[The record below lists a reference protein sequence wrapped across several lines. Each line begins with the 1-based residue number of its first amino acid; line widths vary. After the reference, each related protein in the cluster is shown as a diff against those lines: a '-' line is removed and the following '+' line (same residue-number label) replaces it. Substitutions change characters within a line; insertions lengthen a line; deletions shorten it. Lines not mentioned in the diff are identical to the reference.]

1 MTEQEVV
8 KTMTKEEIIRELQHR
23 ATQKYLIY
31 LALQEIMLDNYEDC
45 KFLKDYDFYITT
57 KHKNLI
63 ADLKRNATKAFR
75 FLQGY
80 DEGEKTI
87 KQFHEFVKI
96 FEALHDSIDRGGGVF
111 SDCLDAI
118 ELILEKDAKTEN

>member
-1 MTEQEVV
+1 MTQQEIL
-8 KTMTKEEIIRELQHR
+8 KELQHR

-57 KHKNLI
+57 KHKNLV

-75 FLQGY
+75 FLEGY
-80 DEGEKTI
+80 DKGEKTI

-96 FEALHDSIDRGGGVF
+96 FEALHQSIDMGGHYF
-111 SDCLDAI
+111 SDCLSAI
-118 ELILEKDAKTEN
+118 EQILKQDAQKEN